1 MTRFKVTSIG
11 GWTITQRAHGASGW
25 KQTAA
30 AWYVLDTANCSHIV
44 REFRARW
51 VNQHSSSAAEAEAR
65 EFAAQLESD
74 YP

>member
-1 MTRFKVTSIG
+1 MTRFKVARVT
-11 GWTITQRAHGASGW
+11 GWTITQRAHGASGG

-30 AWYVLDTANCSHIV
+30 AWYVLDTANCFHIV

-51 VNQHSSSAAEAEAR
+51 VNQYSSGAAEAEAR
-65 EFAAQLESD
+65 LFAAELESD